1 MQGQQQEK
9 VPERLL
15 IDLVLM
21 GKMFRKNVQKL
32 QQWGDAD
39 NHLSGLACA

>member
-1 MQGQQQEK
+1 M

-21 GKMFRKNVQKL
+21 GKMLKTTQKL

-39 NHLSGLACA
+39 DHLSGQARA